1 MSFLWSHSS
10 GLQTKSKV
18 NVINYSNKG
27 VKKCVFFCLFFLF
40 FFSPQ
45 VSYWRNNNK
54 KKGKSI
60 YSAPLESKFSAL
72 WSQKERISQKNNKND
87 DNCVSSIEERKM
99 KYFVASGC
107 TWKVGGLKVI
117 LERNFIFEQ
126 CVILSH
132 VPALSPEVPTHPK

>member
-1 MSFLWSHSS
+1 
-10 GLQTKSKV
+10 
-18 NVINYSNKG
+18 
-27 VKKCVFFCLFFLF
+27 
-40 FFSPQ
+40 
-45 VSYWRNNNK
+45 
-54 KKGKSI
+54 
-60 YSAPLESKFSAL
+60 
-72 WSQKERISQKNNKND
+72 
-87 DNCVSSIEERKM
+87 M

>member
-1 MSFLWSHSS
+1 MSSS
-10 GLQTKSKV
+10 ACSFCSFFPPKSL
-18 NVINYSNKG
+18 IG
-27 VKKCVFFCLFFLF
+27 EIII
-40 FFSPQ
+40 
-45 VSYWRNNNK
+45 

-60 YSAPLESKFSAL
+60 YSAPLDSKFSAL

-107 TWKVGGLKVI
+107 TWKLGGLKVI